1 MKKLLLIGAA
11 ILLSTTT
18 VQSPAMA
25 AVNNVAGC
33 FTRTY
38 DRAHLAKHPDQIVTA
53 VKLHIMKITNNRSYS
68 YDFALAFNVRG
79 KNKTLRTEGYCREDA
94 RGTAKGLRC
103 AVECDGGGV
112 FVVHRATD
120 LMMYLDRIRVVSSCA
135 DDAAESGEELS
146 GGKDDREFRL
156 DRVNDSVCAGMT
168 P

>member
-1 MKKLLLIGAA
+1 MCRHIGSAPAAKL
-11 ILLSTTT
+11 
-18 VQSPAMA
+18 VH
-25 AVNNVAGC
+25 VARGLDP
-33 FTRTY
+33 RVHL
-38 DRAHLAKHPDQIVTA
+38 DRK
-53 VKLHIMKITNNRSYS
+53 YS
-68 YDFALAFNVRG
+68 CEVDRLPG
-79 KNKTLRTEGYCREDA
+79 LRTEGVCREDA

-156 DRVNDSVCAGMT
+156 DRVNDSVCDGMT